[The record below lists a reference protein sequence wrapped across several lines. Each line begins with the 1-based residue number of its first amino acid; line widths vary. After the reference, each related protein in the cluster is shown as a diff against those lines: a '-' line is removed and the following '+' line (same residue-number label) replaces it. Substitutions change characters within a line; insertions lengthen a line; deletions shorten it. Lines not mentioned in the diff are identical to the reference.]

1 MKCGDVLPFIRVV
14 VYEFQNWTNC
24 DFIILLVSNSVTA
37 IYPYLMPAQF
47 SSGTLEFRQWR
58 HLSHVNCSI
67 FLDSLHY
74 YFGFIQL
81 GYMLCTYFTNV
92 LFILLCSSTRG
103 ENDYFLAKIKK
114 SYLNTMSRREQ
125 NALCKCISLCF
136 SGSQMC
142 ASVPMLIHALTV

>member
-1 MKCGDVLPFIRVV
+1 MKCVDFLPFIRVV
-14 VYEFQNWTNC
+14 VYEFQNWTDC

-114 SYLNTMSRREQ
+114 AVWIQCYIGSKMLSA
-125 NALCKCISLCF
+125 NAFSSPLVEAKCVLLCLCWF
-136 SGSQMC
+136 M
-142 ASVPMLIHALTV
+142 P